1 MWMYL
6 SIYLCM
12 APSHD
17 QVNMGP
23 DLFFFLFFLNF
34 FLISLFAFLSTS
46 YFLLFCCPTSYP
58 TFDFPIPFLTCDLLQ
73 SPTIHTTT
81 SLSLQKHWWV
91 KALIRPNLR
100 NFLPWR
106 VLTCLA
112 LPCLDWT
119 SDWYAMSCHVM
130 SCHAMLY
137 CTVLYCTVLYCPIL
151 SDNYGLVSIF
161 MTVLLT
167 AVRFPYGYH

>member
-1 MWMYL
+1 MYV
-6 SIYLCM
+6 CM

-81 SLSLQKHWWV
+81 SLSLPLSLQKHWWV

-106 VLTCLA
+106 DLPCLA
-112 LPCLDWT
+112 LPWLNFWLV
-119 SDWYAMSCHVM
+119 CHVM
-130 SCHAMLY
+130 SCHVMP
-137 CTVLYCTVLYCPIL
+137 CCTVLYCPVL